1 MWCSILLVWY
11 WTNFF
16 SIFELMVFLVCFSL
30 FSTVK
35 RVDDKDKQRMAMT
48 WRLFLLWSLLW
59 LLLSFLLPD
68 LNSDSEYVFP
78 CYKWGVLKHVLSYSK
93 NFTWALYQLQL
104 RTILELY
111 VSLKFSFCFTGYSQ
125 CFRDYWLGN
134 FFEHL

>member
-16 SIFELMVFLVCFSL
+16 SIFELMVFLVCFAL

-35 RVDDKDKQRMAMT
+35 RVDDKDEQRMAMT
-48 WRLFLLWSLLW
+48 WRLFLLWLLLW

-68 LNSDSEYVFP
+68 LNSDLEYVFS
-78 CYKWGVLKHVLSYSK
+78 CYKWEEFWNMFSVTAK

-125 CFRDYWLGN
+125 CFRD